1 MINKENFENYL
12 SSLIQQDY
20 IVEKSMNYSLLAKS
34 KRLRPLLLLNLI
46 KDFNVDE
53 TIGYPF
59 GSSLEMVHT
68 YSLIHDDLPAFD
80 NDDYRRGKLTNHKAF
95 DEQTAILA
103 GDALLTYSFE
113 NLANSFYSDSLKVK
127 LIKLLANYSGKD
139 GMIKGQS
146 LDKEFEGKQVSI
158 DDLLQMDNLKT
169 GKLITVALLG
179 ACYIANKEEYLNLL
193 KQRRKLDIIKGFTT
207 KGIHRDDFNIY
218 INDNLVNIYGS
229 QGQHRTAVLSLKMSE
244 LQIIK
249 EEIDESPILLLDDF
263 MSELDSKRRRNF
275 LNNIGD
281 TQVIITCT
289 DKFDE
294 DNKDKKIFY
303 VNNGKINN

>member
-34 KRLRPLLLLNLI
+34 KRLRPLLLLNLL

-179 ACYIANKEEYLNLL
+179 ACYIANKEEYLNLFEQVGKKL
-193 KQRRKLDIIKGFTT
+193 GIAFQIQDDILDVTADVKQLGKSTSDKDNNKATYVSLLSLNKAKDLVTT
-207 KGIHRDDFNIY
+207 LLTE
-218 INDNLVNIYGS
+218 INDLLSDEKNHFDNTKELIANLAN
-229 QGQHRTAVLSLKMSE
+229 RTW
-244 LQIIK
+244 
-249 EEIDESPILLLDDF
+249 
-263 MSELDSKRRRNF
+263 
-275 LNNIGD
+275 
-281 TQVIITCT
+281 
-289 DKFDE
+289 
-294 DNKDKKIFY
+294 
-303 VNNGKINN
+303 

>member
-179 ACYIANKEEYLNLL
+179 ACYIANKEEYLNLFEQVGKKL
-193 KQRRKLDIIKGFTT
+193 GIAFQIQDDILDVTADVKQLGKSTSDKDNNKSTYVSLLSLNKAKDLVTT
-207 KGIHRDDFNIY
+207 LLTE
-218 INDNLVNIYGS
+218 INDLLSDEKNHFDNTKELIAKLAN
-229 QGQHRTAVLSLKMSE
+229 RTW
-244 LQIIK
+244 
-249 EEIDESPILLLDDF
+249 
-263 MSELDSKRRRNF
+263 
-275 LNNIGD
+275 
-281 TQVIITCT
+281 
-289 DKFDE
+289 
-294 DNKDKKIFY
+294 
-303 VNNGKINN
+303 

>member
-12 SSLIQQDY
+12 SSIIQQDY

-34 KRLRPLLLLNLI
+34 KRLRPLLLLNLL

-146 LDKEFEGKQVSI
+146 LDKEFEGKQDSI

-179 ACYIANKEEYLNLL
+179 ACYIANKEEYLNLFEQVGKKL
-193 KQRRKLDIIKGFTT
+193 GIAFQIQDDILDVTADVKQLGKSTSDKDNNKSTYVSLLSLNKAKELVTT
-207 KGIHRDDFNIY
+207 LLTE
-218 INDNLVNIYGS
+218 INDLLSDEKNHFDNTKELIANLAN
-229 QGQHRTAVLSLKMSE
+229 RTW
-244 LQIIK
+244 
-249 EEIDESPILLLDDF
+249 
-263 MSELDSKRRRNF
+263 
-275 LNNIGD
+275 
-281 TQVIITCT
+281 
-289 DKFDE
+289 
-294 DNKDKKIFY
+294 
-303 VNNGKINN
+303 

>member
-12 SSLIQQDY
+12 SSIIQQDY

-34 KRLRPLLLLNLI
+34 KRLRPLLLLNLL

-169 GKLITVALLG
+169 GKLITVGLLG
-179 ACYIANKEEYLNLL
+179 ACYIANKEEYLNLFEQVGKKL
-193 KQRRKLDIIKGFTT
+193 GIAFQIQDDILDVTSDVKQLGKSTSDKDNNKATYVSLLSLNKAKELVTT
-207 KGIHRDDFNIY
+207 LLTE
-218 INDNLVNIYGS
+218 INDLLSDEKIHFANTKELIAKLAN
-229 QGQHRTAVLSLKMSE
+229 RTW
-244 LQIIK
+244 
-249 EEIDESPILLLDDF
+249 
-263 MSELDSKRRRNF
+263 
-275 LNNIGD
+275 
-281 TQVIITCT
+281 
-289 DKFDE
+289 
-294 DNKDKKIFY
+294 
-303 VNNGKINN
+303 

>member
-12 SSLIQQDY
+12 SSIIQQEY

-34 KRLRPLLLLNLI
+34 KRLRPLLLLNLL

-169 GKLITVALLG
+169 GKLITVGLLG
-179 ACYIANKEEYLNLL
+179 ACYIANKVEYLNLFEQVGKKL
-193 KQRRKLDIIKGFTT
+193 GIAFQIQDDILDVTADVKQLGKSTSDKDNNKATYVSLLSLNKAKELVTT
-207 KGIHRDDFNIY
+207 LLTE
-218 INDNLVNIYGS
+218 INDLLSNEKIHFANTKELIANLAN
-229 QGQHRTAVLSLKMSE
+229 RTW
-244 LQIIK
+244 
-249 EEIDESPILLLDDF
+249 
-263 MSELDSKRRRNF
+263 
-275 LNNIGD
+275 
-281 TQVIITCT
+281 
-289 DKFDE
+289 
-294 DNKDKKIFY
+294 
-303 VNNGKINN
+303 

>member
-34 KRLRPLLLLNLI
+34 KRLRPLLLLNLL

-179 ACYIANKEEYLNLL
+179 ACYIANKEEYLNLFEQVGKKL
-193 KQRRKLDIIKGFTT
+193 GIAFQIQDDILDVTADVKQLGKSTSDKDNNKSTYVSLLSLNKAKELVTT
-207 KGIHRDDFNIY
+207 LLTE
-218 INDNLVNIYGS
+218 INDLLSDEKNHFDNTKELIAKLAN
-229 QGQHRTAVLSLKMSE
+229 RTW
-244 LQIIK
+244 
-249 EEIDESPILLLDDF
+249 
-263 MSELDSKRRRNF
+263 
-275 LNNIGD
+275 
-281 TQVIITCT
+281 
-289 DKFDE
+289 
-294 DNKDKKIFY
+294 
-303 VNNGKINN
+303 

>member
-12 SSLIQQDY
+12 SSIIQQDY

-34 KRLRPLLLLNLI
+34 KRLRPLLLLNLL

-169 GKLITVALLG
+169 GKLITVGLLG
-179 ACYIANKEEYLNLL
+179 ACYIANKEEYLNLFEQVGKKL
-193 KQRRKLDIIKGFTT
+193 GIAFQIQDDILDVTSDVKQLGKSTSDKDNNKATYVSLLSLNKAKELVTT
-207 KGIHRDDFNIY
+207 LLTE
-218 INDNLVNIYGS
+218 INDSLSDEKIHFANTKELIAKLAN
-229 QGQHRTAVLSLKMSE
+229 RTW
-244 LQIIK
+244 
-249 EEIDESPILLLDDF
+249 
-263 MSELDSKRRRNF
+263 
-275 LNNIGD
+275 
-281 TQVIITCT
+281 
-289 DKFDE
+289 
-294 DNKDKKIFY
+294 
-303 VNNGKINN
+303 

>member
-34 KRLRPLLLLNLI
+34 KRLRPLLLLNLL

-103 GDALLTYSFE
+103 GDALLTDSFE

-179 ACYIANKEEYLNLL
+179 ACYIANKEEYLNLFEQVGKKL
-193 KQRRKLDIIKGFTT
+193 GIAFQIQDVILDVTADVKQLGKSTSDKDNNKSTYVSLLSLNKAKDLVTT
-207 KGIHRDDFNIY
+207 LLTE
-218 INDNLVNIYGS
+218 INDLLSDEKNHFDNTKELIANLAN
-229 QGQHRTAVLSLKMSE
+229 RTW
-244 LQIIK
+244 
-249 EEIDESPILLLDDF
+249 
-263 MSELDSKRRRNF
+263 
-275 LNNIGD
+275 
-281 TQVIITCT
+281 
-289 DKFDE
+289 
-294 DNKDKKIFY
+294 
-303 VNNGKINN
+303 

>member
-12 SSLIQQDY
+12 SSIIQQDY

-34 KRLRPLLLLNLI
+34 KRLRPLLLLNLL

-179 ACYIANKEEYLNLL
+179 ACYIANKEEYLNLFEQVGKKL
-193 KQRRKLDIIKGFTT
+193 GIAFQIQDDILDVTADVKQLGKSTSDKDNNKATYVSLLSLNKAKDLVTT
-207 KGIHRDDFNIY
+207 LLTE
-218 INDNLVNIYGS
+218 INDLLSDEKNHFDNTKELIANLAN
-229 QGQHRTAVLSLKMSE
+229 RTW
-244 LQIIK
+244 
-249 EEIDESPILLLDDF
+249 
-263 MSELDSKRRRNF
+263 
-275 LNNIGD
+275 
-281 TQVIITCT
+281 
-289 DKFDE
+289 
-294 DNKDKKIFY
+294 
-303 VNNGKINN
+303 

>member
-12 SSLIQQDY
+12 SSIIQQDY

-34 KRLRPLLLLNLI
+34 KRLRPLLLLNLL

-113 NLANSFYSDSLKVK
+113 NLTNSLYSDSLKVK

-179 ACYIANKEEYLNLL
+179 ACYIANKEEYLNLFEQVGKKLGIAFQIQDDILDVTADVNQLGKSTSDKDNNKATYVSLLSLNKAKDLVTTLL
-193 KQRRKLDIIKGFTT
+193 KE
-207 KGIHRDDFNIY
+207 
-218 INDNLVNIYGS
+218 INDLLSDEKIHFDNTKELIAKLAN
-229 QGQHRTAVLSLKMSE
+229 RTW
-244 LQIIK
+244 
-249 EEIDESPILLLDDF
+249 
-263 MSELDSKRRRNF
+263 
-275 LNNIGD
+275 
-281 TQVIITCT
+281 
-289 DKFDE
+289 
-294 DNKDKKIFY
+294 
-303 VNNGKINN
+303 

>member
-12 SSLIQQDY
+12 SSIIQQDY

-34 KRLRPLLLLNLI
+34 KRLRPLLLLNLL

-179 ACYIANKEEYLNLL
+179 ACYIANKEEYLNLFEQVGKKL
-193 KQRRKLDIIKGFTT
+193 GIAFQIQDDILDVTADVKQLGKSTSDKDNNKSTYVSLLSLNKAKDLVTT
-207 KGIHRDDFNIY
+207 LLTE
-218 INDNLVNIYGS
+218 INDLLSDEKNHFDNTKELIAKLAN
-229 QGQHRTAVLSLKMSE
+229 RTW
-244 LQIIK
+244 
-249 EEIDESPILLLDDF
+249 
-263 MSELDSKRRRNF
+263 
-275 LNNIGD
+275 
-281 TQVIITCT
+281 
-289 DKFDE
+289 
-294 DNKDKKIFY
+294 
-303 VNNGKINN
+303 

>member
-12 SSLIQQDY
+12 SSIIQQDY

-34 KRLRPLLLLNLI
+34 KRLRPLLLLNLL

-169 GKLITVALLG
+169 GKLITVGLLG
-179 ACYIANKEEYLNLL
+179 ACYIANKEEYLNLFEQVG
-193 KQRRKLDIIKGFTT
+193 KKLGIAFQIQDDILDVTA
-207 KGIHRDDFNIY
+207 D
-218 INDNLVNIYGS
+218 INQLGKSTSDKDNNKATYVSL
-229 QGQHRTAVLSLKMSE
+229 LSLKKAKDLVTTLLTEINDLLSNEKIHFDNTKE
-244 LQIIK
+244 LIAK
-249 EEIDESPILLLDDF
+249 LAN
-263 MSELDSKRRRNF
+263 R
-275 LNNIGD
+275 
-281 TQVIITCT
+281 TW
-289 DKFDE
+289 
-294 DNKDKKIFY
+294 
-303 VNNGKINN
+303 

>member
-12 SSLIQQDY
+12 CSIIQQDY

-34 KRLRPLLLLNLI
+34 KRLRPLLLLNLL

-59 GSSLEMVHT
+59 GSSLEMIHT

-179 ACYIANKEEYLNLL
+179 ACYIANKEEYLNLFEQVGKKL
-193 KQRRKLDIIKGFTT
+193 GIAFQIQDDILDVTADVKQLGKSTSDK
-207 KGIHRDDFNIY
+207 
-218 INDNLVNIYGS
+218 DNNKATYVSL
-229 QGQHRTAVLSLKMSE
+229 LSLKKAKDLVTTLLTEINDLLSDEKNHFDNTKE
-244 LQIIK
+244 LIAK
-249 EEIDESPILLLDDF
+249 LAN
-263 MSELDSKRRRNF
+263 R
-275 LNNIGD
+275 
-281 TQVIITCT
+281 TW
-289 DKFDE
+289 
-294 DNKDKKIFY
+294 
-303 VNNGKINN
+303 

>member
-12 SSLIQQDY
+12 SSIIQQDY

-34 KRLRPLLLLNLI
+34 KRLRPLLLLNLL

-146 LDKEFEGKQVSI
+146 LDKEFEGKQVSV

-179 ACYIANKEEYLNLL
+179 ACYIANKEEYLNLFEQVGKKL
-193 KQRRKLDIIKGFTT
+193 GIAFQIQDDILDVTADVKQLGKSTSDKDNNKATYVSLLSLNKAKDLVTT
-207 KGIHRDDFNIY
+207 LLTE
-218 INDNLVNIYGS
+218 INDLLSDEKIHFANTKELIAKLAN
-229 QGQHRTAVLSLKMSE
+229 RTW
-244 LQIIK
+244 
-249 EEIDESPILLLDDF
+249 
-263 MSELDSKRRRNF
+263 
-275 LNNIGD
+275 
-281 TQVIITCT
+281 
-289 DKFDE
+289 
-294 DNKDKKIFY
+294 
-303 VNNGKINN
+303 

>member
-12 SSLIQQDY
+12 SSIIQQDY

-34 KRLRPLLLLNLI
+34 KRLRPLLLLNLL

-179 ACYIANKEEYLNLL
+179 ACYIANKEEYLNLFEL
-193 KQRRKLDIIKGFTT
+193 IGKKLGIAFQIQDDILDVTADVKQLGKSTSDKDNNKSTYVSLLSLNKAKELVTT
-207 KGIHRDDFNIY
+207 LLTE
-218 INDNLVNIYGS
+218 INDLLSNEKIHFDNTKELIAKLAN
-229 QGQHRTAVLSLKMSE
+229 RTW
-244 LQIIK
+244 
-249 EEIDESPILLLDDF
+249 
-263 MSELDSKRRRNF
+263 
-275 LNNIGD
+275 
-281 TQVIITCT
+281 
-289 DKFDE
+289 
-294 DNKDKKIFY
+294 
-303 VNNGKINN
+303 

>member
-12 SSLIQQDY
+12 SSIIQQDY

-34 KRLRPLLLLNLI
+34 KRLRPLLLLNLL

-103 GDALLTYSFE
+103 CDALLTYSFE

-179 ACYIANKEEYLNLL
+179 ACYIANKEEYLNLFEQVGKKL
-193 KQRRKLDIIKGFTT
+193 GIAFQIQDDILDVTADVKQLGKSTSDKDNNKSTYVSLLSLNKAKELVTT
-207 KGIHRDDFNIY
+207 LLTE
-218 INDNLVNIYGS
+218 INDLLSDEKNHFDNTKELIANLAN
-229 QGQHRTAVLSLKMSE
+229 RTW
-244 LQIIK
+244 
-249 EEIDESPILLLDDF
+249 
-263 MSELDSKRRRNF
+263 
-275 LNNIGD
+275 
-281 TQVIITCT
+281 
-289 DKFDE
+289 
-294 DNKDKKIFY
+294 
-303 VNNGKINN
+303 

>member
-12 SSLIQQDY
+12 SSIIQQDY

-34 KRLRPLLLLNLI
+34 KRLRPLLLLNLL

-139 GMIKGQS
+139 GIIKGQS

-169 GKLITVALLG
+169 GKLITVGLLG
-179 ACYIANKEEYLNLL
+179 ACYIANKEEYLNLFEQVGKKLGIAFQIQDDILDVTADVKQLGKSTSDKDNNKATYVSLLSLNKAKDLVTTLL
-193 KQRRKLDIIKGFTT
+193 KE
-207 KGIHRDDFNIY
+207 
-218 INDNLVNIYGS
+218 INDLLSDEKIHFANTKELIAKLAN
-229 QGQHRTAVLSLKMSE
+229 RTW
-244 LQIIK
+244 
-249 EEIDESPILLLDDF
+249 
-263 MSELDSKRRRNF
+263 
-275 LNNIGD
+275 
-281 TQVIITCT
+281 
-289 DKFDE
+289 
-294 DNKDKKIFY
+294 
-303 VNNGKINN
+303 

>member
-12 SSLIQQDY
+12 SSIIQQDY

-34 KRLRPLLLLNLI
+34 KRLRPLLLLNLL

-169 GKLITVALLG
+169 GKLITVGLLG
-179 ACYIANKEEYLNLL
+179 ACYIANKEEYLNLFEQVGKKL
-193 KQRRKLDIIKGFTT
+193 GIAFQIQDDILDVTADVKQLGKSTSDKDNNKSTYVSLLSLNKAKDLVTT
-207 KGIHRDDFNIY
+207 LLTE
-218 INDNLVNIYGS
+218 INDLLSDEKNHFNNTKELIANLAN
-229 QGQHRTAVLSLKMSE
+229 RTW
-244 LQIIK
+244 
-249 EEIDESPILLLDDF
+249 
-263 MSELDSKRRRNF
+263 
-275 LNNIGD
+275 
-281 TQVIITCT
+281 
-289 DKFDE
+289 
-294 DNKDKKIFY
+294 
-303 VNNGKINN
+303 

>member
-179 ACYIANKEEYLNLL
+179 ACYIANKEDYLNLFEQVGKKL
-193 KQRRKLDIIKGFTT
+193 GIAFQIQDDILDVTADVKQLGKSTSDKDNNKSTYVSLLSLNKAKELVTT
-207 KGIHRDDFNIY
+207 LLTE
-218 INDNLVNIYGS
+218 INDLLSDEKNHFDNTKELIANLAN
-229 QGQHRTAVLSLKMSE
+229 RTW
-244 LQIIK
+244 
-249 EEIDESPILLLDDF
+249 
-263 MSELDSKRRRNF
+263 
-275 LNNIGD
+275 
-281 TQVIITCT
+281 
-289 DKFDE
+289 
-294 DNKDKKIFY
+294 
-303 VNNGKINN
+303 

>member
-12 SSLIQQDY
+12 SSIIQQDY

-34 KRLRPLLLLNLI
+34 KRLRPLLLLNLL

-169 GKLITVALLG
+169 GKLITVGLLG
-179 ACYIANKEEYLNLL
+179 ACYIANKEEYLNLFEQVGKKLGIAFQIQDDILDVTADVKQLGKSTSDKDNNKATYVSLLSLNKAKDLVTTLL
-193 KQRRKLDIIKGFTT
+193 KE
-207 KGIHRDDFNIY
+207 
-218 INDNLVNIYGS
+218 INDLLSDEKIHFANTKELIAKLAN
-229 QGQHRTAVLSLKMSE
+229 RTW
-244 LQIIK
+244 
-249 EEIDESPILLLDDF
+249 
-263 MSELDSKRRRNF
+263 
-275 LNNIGD
+275 
-281 TQVIITCT
+281 
-289 DKFDE
+289 
-294 DNKDKKIFY
+294 
-303 VNNGKINN
+303 

>member
-12 SSLIQQDY
+12 SSIIQQDY

-34 KRLRPLLLLNLI
+34 KRLRPLLLLNLL

-169 GKLITVALLG
+169 GKLITVGLLG
-179 ACYIANKEEYLNLL
+179 ACYIANKEEYLNLFEQVGKKL
-193 KQRRKLDIIKGFTT
+193 GIAFQIQDDILDVTADVKQLGKSTSDKDNNKSTYVSLLSLNKAKDLVTT
-207 KGIHRDDFNIY
+207 LLTE
-218 INDNLVNIYGS
+218 INDLLSDEKNHFDNTKELIAKLAN
-229 QGQHRTAVLSLKMSE
+229 RTW
-244 LQIIK
+244 
-249 EEIDESPILLLDDF
+249 
-263 MSELDSKRRRNF
+263 
-275 LNNIGD
+275 
-281 TQVIITCT
+281 
-289 DKFDE
+289 
-294 DNKDKKIFY
+294 
-303 VNNGKINN
+303 

>member
-12 SSLIQQDY
+12 SSIIQQDY

-34 KRLRPLLLLNLI
+34 KRLRPLLLLNLL

-113 NLANSFYSDSLKVK
+113 NLANSFYSDSLKIK

-169 GKLITVALLG
+169 GKLITVALLA
-179 ACYIANKEEYLNLL
+179 ACYIANKEEYLNLFEQVGKKL
-193 KQRRKLDIIKGFTT
+193 GIAFQIQDDILDVTADVKQLGKSTSDKDNNKSTYVSLLSLNKAKDLVTT
-207 KGIHRDDFNIY
+207 LLTE
-218 INDNLVNIYGS
+218 INDLLSDEKNHFDNTKELIAKLAN
-229 QGQHRTAVLSLKMSE
+229 RTW
-244 LQIIK
+244 
-249 EEIDESPILLLDDF
+249 
-263 MSELDSKRRRNF
+263 
-275 LNNIGD
+275 
-281 TQVIITCT
+281 
-289 DKFDE
+289 
-294 DNKDKKIFY
+294 
-303 VNNGKINN
+303 

>member
-179 ACYIANKEEYLNLL
+179 ACYIANKEEYLNLFEQVGKKL
-193 KQRRKLDIIKGFTT
+193 GIAFQIQDDILDVTADVKQLGKSTSDKDNNKSTYVSLLSLNKAKELVTT
-207 KGIHRDDFNIY
+207 LLTE
-218 INDNLVNIYGS
+218 INDLLSDEKNHFDNTKELIANLAN
-229 QGQHRTAVLSLKMSE
+229 RTW
-244 LQIIK
+244 
-249 EEIDESPILLLDDF
+249 
-263 MSELDSKRRRNF
+263 
-275 LNNIGD
+275 
-281 TQVIITCT
+281 
-289 DKFDE
+289 
-294 DNKDKKIFY
+294 
-303 VNNGKINN
+303 

>member
-12 SSLIQQDY
+12 SSIIQQDY

-34 KRLRPLLLLNLI
+34 KRLRPLLLLNLL

-179 ACYIANKEEYLNLL
+179 ACYIANKEEYLNLFEQVGKKL
-193 KQRRKLDIIKGFTT
+193 GIAFQIQDDILDVTADVKQLGKSTSDK
-207 KGIHRDDFNIY
+207 
-218 INDNLVNIYGS
+218 DNNKATYVSL
-229 QGQHRTAVLSLKMSE
+229 LSLKKAKE
-244 LQIIK
+244 LVTTLLTEINDLLSDEKNHFDNTK
-249 EEIDESPILLLDDF
+249 ELIAKLANR
-263 MSELDSKRRRNF
+263 KW
-275 LNNIGD
+275 
-281 TQVIITCT
+281 
-289 DKFDE
+289 
-294 DNKDKKIFY
+294 
-303 VNNGKINN
+303 

>member
-12 SSLIQQDY
+12 SSIIQQDY

-34 KRLRPLLLLNLI
+34 KRLRPLLLLNLL

-169 GKLITVALLG
+169 GKLITVGLLG
-179 ACYIANKEEYLNLL
+179 ACYIANKEEYLNLFEQVGKKL
-193 KQRRKLDIIKGFTT
+193 GIAFQIQDDILDVTADVKQLGKSTSDKDNNKATYVSLLSLNKAKDLVTT
-207 KGIHRDDFNIY
+207 LLTE
-218 INDNLVNIYGS
+218 INDLLSDEKNHFDNTKELIAKLAN
-229 QGQHRTAVLSLKMSE
+229 RTW
-244 LQIIK
+244 
-249 EEIDESPILLLDDF
+249 
-263 MSELDSKRRRNF
+263 
-275 LNNIGD
+275 
-281 TQVIITCT
+281 
-289 DKFDE
+289 
-294 DNKDKKIFY
+294 
-303 VNNGKINN
+303 

>member
-12 SSLIQQDY
+12 SSIIQQDY

-34 KRLRPLLLLNLI
+34 KRLRPLLLLNLL

-179 ACYIANKEEYLNLL
+179 ACYIANKEEYLNLFEQVGKKL
-193 KQRRKLDIIKGFTT
+193 GIAFQIQDDILDVTADVKQLGKSTSDK
-207 KGIHRDDFNIY
+207 
-218 INDNLVNIYGS
+218 DNNKATYVSL
-229 QGQHRTAVLSLKMSE
+229 LSLKKAKDLVTTLLTEINDLLSNEKIHFDNTKE
-244 LQIIK
+244 LIAK
-249 EEIDESPILLLDDF
+249 LAN
-263 MSELDSKRRRNF
+263 R
-275 LNNIGD
+275 
-281 TQVIITCT
+281 TW
-289 DKFDE
+289 
-294 DNKDKKIFY
+294 
-303 VNNGKINN
+303 

>member
-12 SSLIQQDY
+12 CSIIQQDY

-34 KRLRPLLLLNLI
+34 KRLRPLLLLNLL

-169 GKLITVALLG
+169 GKLITVGLLG
-179 ACYIANKEEYLNLL
+179 ACYIANKEEYLNLFEQVGKKL
-193 KQRRKLDIIKGFTT
+193 GIAFQIQDDILDVTADVKQLGKSTSDK
-207 KGIHRDDFNIY
+207 
-218 INDNLVNIYGS
+218 DNNKATYVSL
-229 QGQHRTAVLSLKMSE
+229 LSLKKAKDLVTTLLTEINDLLSNEKIHFDNTKE
-244 LQIIK
+244 LIAK
-249 EEIDESPILLLDDF
+249 LAN
-263 MSELDSKRRRNF
+263 R
-275 LNNIGD
+275 
-281 TQVIITCT
+281 TW
-289 DKFDE
+289 
-294 DNKDKKIFY
+294 
-303 VNNGKINN
+303 

>member
-12 SSLIQQDY
+12 SSIIQQDY

-34 KRLRPLLLLNLI
+34 KRLRPLLLLNLL

-169 GKLITVALLG
+169 GKLITVGLLG
-179 ACYIANKEEYLNLL
+179 ACYIANKEEYLNLFEQVGKKL
-193 KQRRKLDIIKGFTT
+193 GIAFQIQDDILDVTADVKQLGKSTSDKDNNKATYVSLLSLNKAKELATT
-207 KGIHRDDFNIY
+207 LLTE
-218 INDNLVNIYGS
+218 INDLLSNEKIHFDNTKELIAKLAN
-229 QGQHRTAVLSLKMSE
+229 RTW
-244 LQIIK
+244 
-249 EEIDESPILLLDDF
+249 
-263 MSELDSKRRRNF
+263 
-275 LNNIGD
+275 
-281 TQVIITCT
+281 
-289 DKFDE
+289 
-294 DNKDKKIFY
+294 
-303 VNNGKINN
+303 

>member
-12 SSLIQQDY
+12 SSIIQQDY

-34 KRLRPLLLLNLI
+34 KRLRPLLLLNLL

-113 NLANSFYSDSLKVK
+113 NLANSFYNDSLKVK

-169 GKLITVALLG
+169 GKLITVGLLG
-179 ACYIANKEEYLNLL
+179 ACYIANKEEYLNLFEQVGKKL
-193 KQRRKLDIIKGFTT
+193 GIAFQIQDDILDVTADVKQLGKSTSDKDNNKATYVSLLSLNKAKDLVTT
-207 KGIHRDDFNIY
+207 LLTE
-218 INDNLVNIYGS
+218 INDLLSNEKNHFDNTKELIAKLAN
-229 QGQHRTAVLSLKMSE
+229 RTW
-244 LQIIK
+244 
-249 EEIDESPILLLDDF
+249 
-263 MSELDSKRRRNF
+263 
-275 LNNIGD
+275 
-281 TQVIITCT
+281 
-289 DKFDE
+289 
-294 DNKDKKIFY
+294 
-303 VNNGKINN
+303 

>member
-12 SSLIQQDY
+12 SSIIQQDY

-34 KRLRPLLLLNLI
+34 KRLRPLLLLNLL

-179 ACYIANKEEYLNLL
+179 ACYIANKEEYLNLFEQVGKKL
-193 KQRRKLDIIKGFTT
+193 GIAFQIQDDILDVTADVKQLGKSTSDKDNNKSTYVSLLSLNKAKELVTT
-207 KGIHRDDFNIY
+207 LLTE
-218 INDNLVNIYGS
+218 INDLLSDEKNHFDNTKELIANLSN
-229 QGQHRTAVLSLKMSE
+229 RTW
-244 LQIIK
+244 
-249 EEIDESPILLLDDF
+249 
-263 MSELDSKRRRNF
+263 
-275 LNNIGD
+275 
-281 TQVIITCT
+281 
-289 DKFDE
+289 
-294 DNKDKKIFY
+294 
-303 VNNGKINN
+303 

>member
-12 SSLIQQDY
+12 CSIIQQDY

-34 KRLRPLLLLNLI
+34 KRLRPLLLLNLL

-113 NLANSFYSDSLKVK
+113 NLANSFYSDSLKIK

-179 ACYIANKEEYLNLL
+179 ACYIANKEEYLNLFEQVGKKL
-193 KQRRKLDIIKGFTT
+193 GIAFQIQDDILDVTADVKQLGKSTSDKDNNKATYVSLLSLNKAKDLVTT
-207 KGIHRDDFNIY
+207 LLAE
-218 INDNLVNIYGS
+218 INDFLSNEKIHFDNTKELIAKLAN
-229 QGQHRTAVLSLKMSE
+229 RTW
-244 LQIIK
+244 
-249 EEIDESPILLLDDF
+249 
-263 MSELDSKRRRNF
+263 
-275 LNNIGD
+275 
-281 TQVIITCT
+281 
-289 DKFDE
+289 
-294 DNKDKKIFY
+294 
-303 VNNGKINN
+303 

>member
-34 KRLRPLLLLNLI
+34 KRLRPLLLLNLL

-103 GDALLTYSFE
+103 GDALLPYSFE

-179 ACYIANKEEYLNLL
+179 ACYIANKEEYLNLFEQVGKKL
-193 KQRRKLDIIKGFTT
+193 GIAFQIQDDILDVTADVKQLGKSTSDKDNNKSTYVSLLSLNKAKELVTT
-207 KGIHRDDFNIY
+207 LLTE
-218 INDNLVNIYGS
+218 INDLLSDEKNHFDNTKELIAKLAN
-229 QGQHRTAVLSLKMSE
+229 RTW
-244 LQIIK
+244 
-249 EEIDESPILLLDDF
+249 
-263 MSELDSKRRRNF
+263 
-275 LNNIGD
+275 
-281 TQVIITCT
+281 
-289 DKFDE
+289 
-294 DNKDKKIFY
+294 
-303 VNNGKINN
+303 

>member
-12 SSLIQQDY
+12 SSIIQQDY

-103 GDALLTYSFE
+103 CDALLTYSFE

-179 ACYIANKEEYLNLL
+179 ACYIANKEEYLNLFEQVGKKL
-193 KQRRKLDIIKGFTT
+193 GIAFQIQDDILDVTADVKQLGKSTSDKDNNKSTYVSLLSLNKAKELVTT
-207 KGIHRDDFNIY
+207 LLTE
-218 INDNLVNIYGS
+218 INDLLSDEKNHFDNTKELIAKLAN
-229 QGQHRTAVLSLKMSE
+229 RTW
-244 LQIIK
+244 
-249 EEIDESPILLLDDF
+249 
-263 MSELDSKRRRNF
+263 
-275 LNNIGD
+275 
-281 TQVIITCT
+281 
-289 DKFDE
+289 
-294 DNKDKKIFY
+294 
-303 VNNGKINN
+303 

>member
-12 SSLIQQDY
+12 SSIIQQDY

-34 KRLRPLLLLNLI
+34 KRLRPLLLLNLL

-113 NLANSFYSDSLKVK
+113 NLANSFYSDSLKIK

-169 GKLITVALLG
+169 GKLITVGLLG
-179 ACYIANKEEYLNLL
+179 ACYIANKEEYLNLFEQVGKRL
-193 KQRRKLDIIKGFTT
+193 GIAFQIQDDILDVTADVKQLGKSTSDKDNNKATYVSLLSLNKAKDLVTKLLTE
-207 KGIHRDDFNIY
+207 
-218 INDNLVNIYGS
+218 INDLLSDEKNHFDNTKELIAKLAN
-229 QGQHRTAVLSLKMSE
+229 RTW
-244 LQIIK
+244 
-249 EEIDESPILLLDDF
+249 
-263 MSELDSKRRRNF
+263 
-275 LNNIGD
+275 
-281 TQVIITCT
+281 
-289 DKFDE
+289 
-294 DNKDKKIFY
+294 
-303 VNNGKINN
+303 

>member
-113 NLANSFYSDSLKVK
+113 NLANSFYSYSLKVK

-179 ACYIANKEEYLNLL
+179 ACYIANKEEYLNLFEQVGKKL
-193 KQRRKLDIIKGFTT
+193 GIAFQIQDDILDVTADVKQLGKSTSDKDNNKSTYVSLLSLNKAKDLVTT
-207 KGIHRDDFNIY
+207 LLTE
-218 INDNLVNIYGS
+218 INDLLSDEKNHFDNTKELIAKLAN
-229 QGQHRTAVLSLKMSE
+229 RTW
-244 LQIIK
+244 
-249 EEIDESPILLLDDF
+249 
-263 MSELDSKRRRNF
+263 
-275 LNNIGD
+275 
-281 TQVIITCT
+281 
-289 DKFDE
+289 
-294 DNKDKKIFY
+294 
-303 VNNGKINN
+303 

>member
-179 ACYIANKEEYLNLL
+179 ACYIANKEEYLNLFEQVGKKL
-193 KQRRKLDIIKGFTT
+193 GIAFQIQDDILDVTADVKQLGKSTSDKDNNKSTYVSLLSLNKAKDLVTT
-207 KGIHRDDFNIY
+207 LLTE
-218 INDNLVNIYGS
+218 INDLLSDEKNHFDNTKELIANLAN
-229 QGQHRTAVLSLKMSE
+229 RTW
-244 LQIIK
+244 
-249 EEIDESPILLLDDF
+249 
-263 MSELDSKRRRNF
+263 
-275 LNNIGD
+275 
-281 TQVIITCT
+281 
-289 DKFDE
+289 
-294 DNKDKKIFY
+294 
-303 VNNGKINN
+303 

>member
-12 SSLIQQDY
+12 SSIIQQDY

-34 KRLRPLLLLNLI
+34 KRLRPLLLLNLL

-179 ACYIANKEEYLNLL
+179 ACYIANKEDYLNLFEQVGKKL
-193 KQRRKLDIIKGFTT
+193 GIAFQIQDDILDVTADVKQLGKSTSDKDNNKSTYVSLLSLNKAKELVTT
-207 KGIHRDDFNIY
+207 LLTE
-218 INDNLVNIYGS
+218 INDLLSDEKNHFDNTKELIAKLAN
-229 QGQHRTAVLSLKMSE
+229 RTW
-244 LQIIK
+244 
-249 EEIDESPILLLDDF
+249 
-263 MSELDSKRRRNF
+263 
-275 LNNIGD
+275 
-281 TQVIITCT
+281 
-289 DKFDE
+289 
-294 DNKDKKIFY
+294 
-303 VNNGKINN
+303 

>member
-34 KRLRPLLLLNLI
+34 KRLRPLLLLNLL

-59 GSSLEMVHT
+59 GCSLEMVHT

-179 ACYIANKEEYLNLL
+179 ACYIANKEEYLNLFEQVGKKL
-193 KQRRKLDIIKGFTT
+193 GIAFQIQDDILDVTADVKQLGKSTSDKDNNKSTYVSLLSLNKAKDLVTT
-207 KGIHRDDFNIY
+207 LLTE
-218 INDNLVNIYGS
+218 INDLLSDEKNHFDNTKELIAKLAN
-229 QGQHRTAVLSLKMSE
+229 RTW
-244 LQIIK
+244 
-249 EEIDESPILLLDDF
+249 
-263 MSELDSKRRRNF
+263 
-275 LNNIGD
+275 
-281 TQVIITCT
+281 
-289 DKFDE
+289 
-294 DNKDKKIFY
+294 
-303 VNNGKINN
+303 